1 LDQPLA
7 TEIPD
12 ADFAFFVTLRI
23 ESRGVYRSWTM
34 SAILDVYELLKPKLG
49 EQETRVLLDYVQKSV
64 EHRAATKEDLREV
77 QFALH
82 EEIQQVQV
90 SLQQQHQQLWVQ
102 LERLDQRTAS
112 KDELQQ
118 VHGTLQ
124 QQNHDLQGRLQRLEE
139 RMATKDELQGLQTQL
154 RQLEQRA
161 ATKEELRSVESSLR
175 QEIQAVQ
182 KSVQELEVKMESWK
196 FDLVKWM
203 FGFWLAG
210 LGGVSGVFY
219 LLMRFV
225 VAH

>member
-1 LDQPLA
+1 
-7 TEIPD
+7 
-12 ADFAFFVTLRI
+12 
-23 ESRGVYRSWTM
+23 
-34 SAILDVYELLKPKLG
+34 
-49 EQETRVLLDYVQKSV
+49 
-64 EHRAATKEDLREV
+64 
-77 QFALH
+77 
-82 EEIQQVQV
+82 
-90 SLQQQHQQLWVQ
+90 LQQQIH
-102 LERLDQRTAS
+102 
-112 KDELQQ
+112 ELQA
-118 VHGTLQ
+118 
-124 QQNHDLQGRLQRLEE
+124 RLQRLEE

-182 KSVQELEVKMESWK
+182 KSVQELEVKMQSWK

-225 VAH
+225 AAH